1 LYFGKKAINRYFCF
15 MSILNVHPTDSNQE
29 TAIRLFLDA
38 LHVEYKTS
46 EKDMDETAYLS
57 ASPAMKEHLDKAAG
71 QEKNGE
77 GVKIALD
84 DIWK

>member
-1 LYFGKKAINRYFCF
+1 
-15 MSILNVHPTDSNQE
+15 MSTLIIHPADNDQE

-38 LHVEYKTS
+38 LHISYS
-46 EKDMDETAYLS
+46 ANEKEQDETEYLS
-57 ASPAMKEHLDKAAG
+57 QSPAMKTHLKEAAE

-77 GVKIALD
+77 GVTISLD

>member
-1 LYFGKKAINRYFCF
+1 
-15 MSILNVHPTDSNQE
+15 MSTITIHPADTDQE

-38 LHVEYKTS
+38 LHVDYNAS
-46 EKDMDETAYLS
+46 ENDIDETEYLIS
-57 ASPAMKEHLDKAAG
+57 SPAMKERLERAAE

-77 GVKIALD
+77 GVKINLD

>member
-1 LYFGKKAINRYFCF
+1 MLTI
-15 MSILNVHPTDSNQE
+15 HPADMDQE

-38 LHVEYKTS
+38 LHVNYKST
-46 EKDMDETAYLS
+46 EPNLDETEYLS
-57 ASPAMKEHLDKAAG
+57 SSQAMKAHLDKAAQ

-77 GVKIALD
+77 GKSISLD